1 MRSVVC
7 AIALLLL
14 GGARARAEIDGLTL
28 AEACAR
34 AFAISEAVHTA
45 EENVREARTRHRGA
59 LTLIGPQ
66 IALQASGFVQNRI
79 ESSDVVPNQATG
91 MLELKA
97 TTPQPLLGMSAGA
110 TLIQPIFRRSL
121 FPARTAAQHGVE
133 SSEAALRRTREQ
145 VTLDVT
151 EAFVAILRDREE
163 QRVDGGAVTRAEST
177 LALARGRIKAGGSLP
192 SAEPLAA
199 VSVEAARVR
208 LARSDGALRADEATF
223 QQLVLPATP
232 DPAALAQ
239 ALDLAQRRSDL
250 QAAGSRVLQSRSL
263 ESSLAGSILWPKLDL
278 TGTYSYSYPA
288 EFGVTHSWN
297 ASAVLT
303 VPLLQSGDEWT
314 QLKLQSIETEIRT
327 LDKSL
332 LGKQI
337 TEDVRRAAADVEVAT
352 RVAKLAQSQLEAAQ
366 RYYDLIERQLKLG
379 AVSFLEVTISQNTLT
394 DAEHQRVAATFDREL
409 AVYRLLFASGSLRL

>member
-1 MRSVVC
+1 
-7 AIALLLL
+7 
-14 GGARARAEIDGLTL
+14 
-28 AEACAR
+28 
-34 AFAISEAVHTA
+34 
-45 EENVREARTRHRGA
+45 
-59 LTLIGPQ
+59 
-66 IALQASGFVQNRI
+66 
-79 ESSDVVPNQATG
+79 
-91 MLELKA
+91 
-97 TTPQPLLGMSAGA
+97 MSAGA

-223 QQLVLPATP
+223 QRLVGLAPPPKLVLPATP